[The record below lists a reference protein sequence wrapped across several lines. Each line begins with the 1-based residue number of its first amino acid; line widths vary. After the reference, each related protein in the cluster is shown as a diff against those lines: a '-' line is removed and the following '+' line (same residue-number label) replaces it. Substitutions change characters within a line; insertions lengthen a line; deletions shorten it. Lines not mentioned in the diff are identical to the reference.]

1 MIMKQYL
8 GIIKLV
14 CLLIVTPIIIW
25 NLSVKDTF
33 SLYRQ
38 NKEVKSLSSS
48 LNMQTAGVPKQNII
62 APTVTDPFISN
73 GRILATISDSLKKER
88 VEIVGYTPTV
98 IDTESNQALYKGEL
112 VLAGRYINLVKIIDF
127 IERSDM
133 PLKVSSLS
141 FEYDRKKRNAEK
153 VILLTATIY
162 QIEKS
167 D

>member
-1 MIMKQYL
+1 MIMKQYF

-14 CLLIVTPIIIW
+14 CLLIVAPVIIW
-25 NLSVKDTF
+25 NLSVKDTL

-48 LNMQTAGVPKQNII
+48 LNMQAVDPKQNI
-62 APTVTDPFISN
+62 TLQTETDPFISN
-73 GRILATISDSLKKER
+73 GLILAAISDSLKKER
-88 VEIVGYTPTV
+88 VEIMGYTPTA
-98 IDTESNQALYKGEL
+98 IDTESNQTLYRGEL
-112 VLAGRYINLVKIIDF
+112 VLAGRYINLVRIIDF

-133 PLKVSSLS
+133 PVKVSSLS
-141 FEYDRKKRNAEK
+141 FEYDRKKRSAEK
-153 VILLTATIY
+153 VILLTAALY